1 MYRRLDNFL
10 LFIRSFFKCWRK
22 HRLRGREGDSQFVD
36 FLSIRCG
43 SILRLIF
50 RQSGCLREAKATA
63 SKPKKK
69 HSFRS
74 GLVLDRGLE
83 NCFIMFHS
91 RFLCIAILS
100 ILRFIMYTKH
110 TSSTLYTLVTDS
122 DIYRLHH
129 RVFVPASP
137 RLILLINILSCFALS
152 PLRRR
157 RLRFHLHFP
166 LFQLIIAD
174 VVIARD
180 CVSMQVR

>member
-1 MYRRLDNFL
+1 MLAETQTARQGRGFSVCWFFIHTLRFNSPFNFSTVW
-10 LFIRSFFKCWRK
+10 LFA
-22 HRLRGREGDSQFVD
+22 RGKGN
-36 FLSIRCG
+36 
-43 SILRLIF
+43 
-50 RQSGCLREAKATA
+50 
-63 SKPKKK
+63 SKQTKKK

-180 CVSMQVR
+180 CVSMQVRWFSCL